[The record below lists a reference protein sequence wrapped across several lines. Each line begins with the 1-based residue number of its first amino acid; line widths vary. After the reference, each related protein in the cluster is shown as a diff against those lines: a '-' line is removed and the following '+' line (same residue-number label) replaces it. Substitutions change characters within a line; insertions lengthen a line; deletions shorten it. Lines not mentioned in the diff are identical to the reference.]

1 MPSGGSPYTN
11 ALCSAA
17 DIEDAFKKLVGMEG
31 SDGNDFDL
39 ANNTFYKRMVHI
51 QSLSDQ
57 GNHMVRVVSATFM
70 DLIAAED
77 AVLQSFY
84 KQLRIHENAP
94 ANQSTDLFGIST
106 VSQQTGSYLADEGTS
121 MKAGWQVARDQ
132 VQLLM
137 NVHQVRLLYP
147 NGYVAHVILA

>member
-1 MPSGGSPYTN
+1 
-11 ALCSAA
+11 
-17 DIEDAFKKLVGMEG
+17 MEG
-31 SDGNDFDL
+31 SDSSEFDL
-39 ANNTFYKRMVHI
+39 ASNTFYKRMIHI

-57 GNHMVRVVSATFM
+57 GNLMVKVVSATFT

-84 KQLRIHENAP
+84 KQLQIHENAS
-94 ANQSTDLFGIST
+94 ANHSTDIFGSS
-106 VSQQTGSYLADEGTS
+106 SQQTGSYLADEGTS

-137 NVHQVRLLYP
+137 NVHQVRVQIIPVDTWNL
-147 NGYVAHVILA
+147 